1 MYLKSSLWKYHQ
13 LSTEKIKKG
22 IPLQITSTYQME
34 DCLLEAREELKRL
47 EHIIYVSLK
56 YTRTVD
62 VILNAL
68 NRMVSTYDYIIEAFL
83 IKAKEEGKIDSLVKS
98 PALRAKIL
106 LKTYPEDKELADY
119 IRFYAFLKDLLKRPH
134 QRREEF
140 RRHVTLIANF
150 EKGTSEIKIDTLL
163 NCEKYVHEFL
173 TYARK
178 VLLGEVDEE

>member
-1 MYLKSSLWKYHQ
+1 
-13 LSTEKIKKG
+13 
-22 IPLQITSTYQME
+22 ME
-34 DCLLEAREELKRL
+34 ECLLEAREELKRL

-83 IKAKEEGKIDSLVKS
+83 LKAQEEEKIDVLVKS

-106 LKTYPEDKELADY
+106 LQTYPEDKELADY
-119 IRFYAFLKDLLKRPH
+119 IRFYAFLKDLLKRPYLK
-134 QRREEF
+134 REEF
-140 RRHVTLIANF
+140 RRHVTLIAEF

-163 NCEKYVHEFL
+163 NCERYVHEFL
-173 TYARK
+173 IYAKK
-178 VLLGEVDEE
+178 VLLGEVEED